1 MGWCYCPSPCR
12 QGSLCSNRHFLP
24 TESCIWLEVTRG
36 GRGKQSD
43 VPPTLPS
50 SFVISA
56 TVCSVKTDMTLNHI
70 NISISVENEKYL
82 GIMSLAEEWSAGPS
96 LLRKRGLVYCIFSSI
111 FCEDLSFDRGDRK
124 PGKDPDE
131 DGYKKSK
138 EGRESSFTW

>member
-70 NISISVENEKYL
+70 NISSSVENEKYF
-82 GIMSLAEEWSAGPS
+82 GHNVAGWRMICWTKS
-96 LLRKRGLVYCIFSSI
+96 TKKEGLVYCIFSSI